1 MTTQAERAAEF
12 LALLQKCNNHGASL
26 SERLYTDADRFS
38 VLSRSIDG
46 LLVDFSRTRIGDEEF
61 SALIDLASAS
71 GVEEERS
78 RLYSGE
84 KINFTEDRAVLH
96 PLWREQNFSDLL
108 PAGEAAMLT
117 AAVQRMREIAT
128 ALHVGRLPEDRSE
141 TRIRHL
147 VHIGI
152 GGSLLGPRLLCEAF
166 PPTGECPRI
175 HFLSSVDALDRE
187 RLLARIDA
195 KETAI
200 MLVSKSFTTSEVLL
214 HANRIR
220 QWQLESLEQAEADRR
235 LFAVTASVDK
245 AEAFGVP
252 SEHILQMGNWT
263 GGRFSV
269 WSPVGVTAAVAMG
282 PDGFDEF
289 LRGGAS
295 MDRHFRE
302 APLAD
307 NLPVILGML
316 AVWHRNVCG
325 YAVHG
330 LVPYDSR
337 LQGLPGWLQQVEMES
352 NGKSVDISGQPVSME
367 TTPVVMGDCGTDAQH
382 ALFQAFHQ
390 GTGIVPLDFIGVVK
404 PDHSDFE
411 AQQQLLSHMLAQS
424 TALAV
429 GRDQEQVRESMSR
442 QGVPEAEIEALLP
455 HRVMPGNR
463 PSIVILLDRL
473 TPENLGKLMA
483 LYEHMVFVESVI
495 WKINAFD
502 QWGVELGKI
511 LASTIQPAI
520 AGESAGLPDDIPGLD
535 GLVSHIR
542 SQLTVS

>member
-1 MTTQAERAAEF
+1 MTTQAERAAEL

-117 AAVQRMREIAT
+117 AAVQRMREIAA
-128 ALHVGRLPEDRSE
+128 ALHVGRLPEDRSG

-187 RLLARIDA
+187 RLLARIDPQ
-195 KETAI
+195 ETAV

-252 SEHILQMGNWT
+252 SDHILQMGNWT

-352 NGKSVDISGQPVSME
+352 NGKSVDINGRPVSME

-390 GTGIVPLDFIGVVK
+390 GTGIVPLDFIGVVN

-511 LASTIQPAI
+511 LASAIQPAI

-542 SQLTVS
+542 SQLTAS

>member
-1 MTTQAERAAEF
+1 MTTQAEQATEL
-12 LALLQKCNNHGASL
+12 LALLQKCNKQGASL

-38 VLSRSIDG
+38 VLSRSVDG
-46 LLVDFSRTRIGDEEF
+46 LLVDFSRTRIGDEEL
-61 SALIDLASAS
+61 SALIDLAAAS

-108 PAGEAAMLT
+108 PDREAATLA
-117 AAVQRMREIAT
+117 AAVHRMREVAA
-128 ALHVGRLPEDRSE
+128 ALHAGRLPEDRSE

-152 GGSLLGPRLLCEAF
+152 GGSLLGPRLLCDAF
-166 PPTGECPRI
+166 PPTGKCPRI

-187 RLLARIDA
+187 RLLARIDPQ
-195 KETAI
+195 ETAV

-235 LFAVTASVDK
+235 LFAVTASIDK
-245 AEAFGVP
+245 AKGFGVP
-252 SEHILQMGNWT
+252 TDHILQMGTWT

-282 PDGFDEF
+282 PDGFDAF

-325 YAVHG
+325 YGVHG

-352 NGKSVDISGQPVSME
+352 NGKSVDINGQPVSME
-367 TTPVVMGDCGTDAQH
+367 TSPVVMGDCGTDAQH

-390 GTGIVPLDFIGVVK
+390 GTGIVPLDFIGVVN
-404 PDHSDFE
+404 PDHDDFE

-429 GRDQEQVRESMSR
+429 GRDPAQVREALSR
-442 QGVPEAEIEALLP
+442 QGMPEEDIEALLP

-511 LASTIQPAI
+511 LASAIQPVI
-520 AGESAGLPDDIPGLD
+520 AGESTCLPDDIPGLD
-535 GLVSHIR
+535 GLVRHIR
-542 SQLTVS
+542 SQITSS

>member
-1 MTTQAERAAEF
+1 MITQAGQATEL
-12 LALLQKCNNHGASL
+12 LALLQKCNKHGASL
-26 SERLYTDADRFS
+26 SERLYTDSDRFS
-38 VLSRSIDG
+38 VLSRAIGG

-61 SALIDLASAS
+61 SALVELAAAS

-84 KINFTEDRAVLH
+84 KINFTENRAVLH

-108 PAGEAAMLT
+108 PAREAAALT
-117 AAVQRMREIAT
+117 AAVQRMGEIAA
-128 ALHVGRLPEDRSE
+128 ALHTGRLPEDRSE

-166 PPTGECPRI
+166 PPSGECPRI

-187 RLLARIDA
+187 RLLARIDP
-195 KETAI
+195 KETAV

-235 LFAVTASVDK
+235 LFAVTAAVDK
-245 AEAFGVP
+245 AGDFGVP
-252 SEHILQMGNWT
+252 TDHILQMGTWT

-269 WSPVGVTAAVAMG
+269 WSPVGVTAAVTMG

-316 AVWHRNVCG
+316 GVWHRNVCG
-325 YAVHG
+325 YGVHG

-337 LQGLPGWLQQVEMES
+337 LQGLPGWL
-352 NGKSVDISGQPVSME
+352 
-367 TTPVVMGDCGTDAQH
+367 
-382 ALFQAFHQ
+382 
-390 GTGIVPLDFIGVVK
+390 
-404 PDHSDFE
+404 
-411 AQQQLLSHMLAQS
+411 
-424 TALAV
+424 
-429 GRDQEQVRESMSR
+429 
-442 QGVPEAEIEALLP
+442 
-455 HRVMPGNR
+455 
-463 PSIVILLDRL
+463 
-473 TPENLGKLMA
+473 
-483 LYEHMVFVESVI
+483 
-495 WKINAFD
+495 
-502 QWGVELGKI
+502 
-511 LASTIQPAI
+511 TI
-520 AGESAGLPDDIPGLD
+520 
-535 GLVSHIR
+535 
-542 SQLTVS
+542 